1 MDAPPPAPSRAEVEA
16 RLRELISGELGRDE
30 ATAWA
35 MHWIAAA
42 TPGVDDPV
50 VWRALDNLA
59 GADAVSTD
67 RQFLFEE
74 VDFRAWLEELRDG

>member
-16 RLRELISGELGRDE
+16 RMRELISGALSRDE

-35 MHWIAAA
+35 MQWIAAA
-42 TPGVDDPV
+42 TPAVVDPV

-67 RQFLFEE
+67 RPFLFEE
-74 VDFRAWLEELRDG
+74 VDFRAWLEELQEG

>member
-1 MDAPPPAPSRAEVEA
+1 
-16 RLRELISGELGRDE
+16 
-30 ATAWA
+30 

>member
-1 MDAPPPAPSRAEVEA
+1 MEAPLPAPSRAEVEA
-16 RLRELISGELGRDE
+16 RLLELISGELGRDE

-35 MHWIAAA
+35 LQWIAAA

-67 RQFLFEE
+67 RPFLFDD
-74 VDFRAWLEELRDG
+74 VDFRAWLEELREG